1 MGSFTFLIF
10 VTPNLLFLM
19 SSYILYYLCFRVLCW
34 VLVKGR
40 SNLSGLLITNDDDVM
55 RSVWQQTVAYY
66 IQEKNFLSSLLLYYT
81 HRCVWMKNSKKRSLL
96 PMFLLL
102 LLLQYIQIWLLY
114 SPATGLGLGKA
125 PGRKKAAATAVYAA
139 LYKVLYV
146 YYHQLKAA

>member
-1 MGSFTFLIF
+1 MGFVTILIF

-40 SNLSGLLITNDDDVM
+40 SNLSGLLITNDDVM
-55 RSVWQQTVAYY
+55 RSVWQQTVAYS

-96 PMFLLL
+96 PISSPSSS
-102 LLLQYIQIWLLY
+102 QYIQIWLLY

>member
-1 MGSFTFLIF
+1 MGFVTILIF

-40 SNLSGLLITNDDDVM
+40 SNLSGLLITNDDVM
-55 RSVWQQTVAYY
+55 RSVWQQTVAYS

-96 PMFLLL
+96 PIPSPSSSS
-102 LLLQYIQIWLLY
+102 QYIQIWLLY

>member
-40 SNLSGLLITNDDDVM
+40 SNLSGLLITNDDVM
-55 RSVWQQTVAYY
+55 RSVWQQTVAYS

-81 HRCVWMKNSKKRSLL
+81 HRCVWMKISKKRSLL
-96 PMFLLL
+96 PIPSPSSSS
-102 LLLQYIQIWLLY
+102 QYIQIWLLY
-114 SPATGLGLGKA
+114 SPATDLGLGKA